1 MYFILI
7 VTSGDVVRTSKFIAG
22 KPDYMYHVLWLQTS
36 LQKRDMIITHLL
48 FKNTIH
54 EFLYL

>member
-22 KPDYMYHVLWLQTS
+22 KPDYMYHCGFKS
-36 LQKRDMIITHLL
+36 LYKNGDMIITHLL